1 MFRNTHRFDDPA
13 PVNMWHL
20 TRQVDRQPV
29 IDARRGENGAG
40 LEAGRNEP
48 VADEVQTQ
56 NLVGPASRRGVIAAA
71 NLEIR
76 RDIVRNVFV
85 ELCRAVAGGGLLVD
99 HGRQRLMVNF
109 NELQCVVGRLT
120 RLGDYQRDAF
130 ADENEPSRRPSPAG
144 PVPQYQG

>member
-1 MFRNTHRFDDPA
+1 MR
-13 PVNMWHL
+13 HL

-48 VADEVQTQ
+48 VVDEVQTQ

-76 RDIVRNVFV
+76 RDMFGTSSWS
-85 ELCRAVAGGGLLVD
+85 CAA
-99 HGRQRLMVNF
+99 
-109 NELQCVVGRLT
+109 
-120 RLGDYQRDAF
+120 
-130 ADENEPSRRPSPAG
+130 PSPVAASSSITAG
-144 PVPQYQG
+144 SAL